1 MDSQGSSV
9 FVYLF
14 LALLVLAVV
23 LIVWMFV
30 SLVRSELED
39 ERRKLIVGKACT
51 WTLIATVGANLI
63 EVIEVAAAQPNG
75 EPVAPFVRLVVTALM
90 YAIFLGWFKHKW
102 KIRSGRCGR
111 SGASPRRTWPGGA
124 ACPGRPSTP
133 LRTTSTTPPS
143 PWPSAWPGSW
153 G

>member
-14 LALLVLAVV
+14 LALLVLSVV
-23 LIVWMFV
+23 LIIWMFV

-63 EVIEVAAAQPNG
+63 EVIEVAAQQPNG
-75 EPVAPFVRLVVTALM
+75 EPVSPFIRLVVAALM
-90 YAIFLGWFKHKW
+90 YAIFLGWFKHKY
-102 KIRSGRCGR
+102 
-111 SGASPRRTWPGGA
+111 GG
-124 ACPGRPSTP
+124 
-133 LRTTSTTPPS
+133 
-143 PWPSAWPGSW
+143 
-153 G
+153 

>member
-9 FVYLF
+9 FAYLF
-14 LALLVLAVV
+14 LALLVLSVV

-63 EVIEVAAAQPNG
+63 EVIEVAVQQPNG
-75 EPVAPFVRLVVTALM
+75 EPVAPFVRLVVVALM
-90 YAIFLGWFKHKW
+90 YAIFLGWFKHKY
-102 KIRSGRCGR
+102 
-111 SGASPRRTWPGGA
+111 GG
-124 ACPGRPSTP
+124 
-133 LRTTSTTPPS
+133 
-143 PWPSAWPGSW
+143 
-153 G
+153 

>member
-63 EVIEVAAAQPNG
+63 EVIEVAVQQPNG
-75 EPVAPFVRLVVTALM
+75 EPVAPFVRLVVVALM
-90 YAIFLGWFKHKW
+90 YAIFLGWFKHKY
-102 KIRSGRCGR
+102 
-111 SGASPRRTWPGGA
+111 GG
-124 ACPGRPSTP
+124 
-133 LRTTSTTPPS
+133 
-143 PWPSAWPGSW
+143 
-153 G
+153 

>member
-1 MDSQGSSV
+1 MESNGTSI
-9 FVYLF
+9 FVVIF
-14 LALLVLAVV
+14 LAVLILSAV

-75 EPVAPFVRLVVTALM
+75 EPVAPFVRLVVAALM
-90 YAIFLGWFKHKW
+90 YAIFLGWFKHKY
-102 KIRSGRCGR
+102 
-111 SGASPRRTWPGGA
+111 GG
-124 ACPGRPSTP
+124 
-133 LRTTSTTPPS
+133 
-143 PWPSAWPGSW
+143 
-153 G
+153 

>member
-14 LALLVLAVV
+14 LALLVLLVV
-23 LIVWMFV
+23 LIIWMFV

-63 EVIEVAAAQPNG
+63 EVIEVAVQQPNG

-90 YAIFLGWFKHKW
+90 YAIFLGWFKHKY
-102 KIRSGRCGR
+102 
-111 SGASPRRTWPGGA
+111 GG
-124 ACPGRPSTP
+124 
-133 LRTTSTTPPS
+133 
-143 PWPSAWPGSW
+143 
-153 G
+153 

>member
-14 LALLVLAVV
+14 LALLVLSVV
-23 LIVWMFV
+23 LIIWMFV

-63 EVIEVAAAQPNG
+63 EVIEVAVQQPNG
-75 EPVAPFVRLVVTALM
+75 EPVAPFIRLVAAALM
-90 YAIFLGWFKHKW
+90 YAVFLGWFKHKY
-102 KIRSGRCGR
+102 
-111 SGASPRRTWPGGA
+111 GG
-124 ACPGRPSTP
+124 
-133 LRTTSTTPPS
+133 
-143 PWPSAWPGSW
+143 
-153 G
+153 

>member
-14 LALLVLAVV
+14 LALLVLSVV

-63 EVIEVAAAQPNG
+63 EVIEVAAQQPNG
-75 EPVAPFVRLVVTALM
+75 EPVEPFIRLVVAALM
-90 YAIFLGWFKHKW
+90 YAIFLGWFKHKY
-102 KIRSGRCGR
+102 
-111 SGASPRRTWPGGA
+111 GG
-124 ACPGRPSTP
+124 
-133 LRTTSTTPPS
+133 
-143 PWPSAWPGSW
+143 
-153 G
+153 

>member
-9 FVYLF
+9 FAYLF
-14 LALLVLAVV
+14 LALLMLSVV

-63 EVIEVAAAQPNG
+63 EVIEVAVQQPNG
-75 EPVAPFVRLVVTALM
+75 EPVAPFIRLVVAALM
-90 YAIFLGWFKHKW
+90 YAIFLGWFKHKY
-102 KIRSGRCGR
+102 
-111 SGASPRRTWPGGA
+111 GG
-124 ACPGRPSTP
+124 
-133 LRTTSTTPPS
+133 
-143 PWPSAWPGSW
+143 
-153 G
+153 

>member
-9 FVYLF
+9 FAYLF
-14 LALLVLAVV
+14 LALLVLSVV

-63 EVIEVAAAQPNG
+63 EVIEVAAQQPNG
-75 EPVAPFVRLVVTALM
+75 EPVAHFIRLVVAALM
-90 YAIFLGWFKHKW
+90 YAIFLGWFKHKY
-102 KIRSGRCGR
+102 
-111 SGASPRRTWPGGA
+111 GG
-124 ACPGRPSTP
+124 
-133 LRTTSTTPPS
+133 
-143 PWPSAWPGSW
+143 
-153 G
+153 

>member
-14 LALLVLAVV
+14 LALLVLSVV
-23 LIVWMFV
+23 LIIWMFV

-63 EVIEVAAAQPNG
+63 EVVEVAAQQPNG
-75 EPVAPFVRLVVTALM
+75 EPVVPFIRLVVAAVM
-90 YAIFLGWFKHKW
+90 YTIFLGWFKHKY
-102 KIRSGRCGR
+102 
-111 SGASPRRTWPGGA
+111 GG
-124 ACPGRPSTP
+124 
-133 LRTTSTTPPS
+133 
-143 PWPSAWPGSW
+143 
-153 G
+153 

>member
-14 LALLVLAVV
+14 LALLVLSVV
-23 LIVWMFV
+23 LIIWMFV

-63 EVIEVAAAQPNG
+63 EVVEVAVQQPNG
-75 EPVAPFVRLVVTALM
+75 EPVAPFVRLVVVSMM
-90 YAIFLGWFKHKW
+90 YAIFLGWFKHKY
-102 KIRSGRCGR
+102 
-111 SGASPRRTWPGGA
+111 GG
-124 ACPGRPSTP
+124 
-133 LRTTSTTPPS
+133 
-143 PWPSAWPGSW
+143 
-153 G
+153 

>member
-51 WTLIATVGANLI
+51 WTLIATVGGQIIDLVCSVVQA
-63 EVIEVAAAQPNG
+63 PSY
-75 EPVAPFVRLVVTALM
+75 EPSAPFVQLTVTALM
-90 YAIFLGWFKHKW
+90 YAVFLGWFKRKY
-102 KIRSGRCGR
+102 
-111 SGASPRRTWPGGA
+111 GG
-124 ACPGRPSTP
+124 
-133 LRTTSTTPPS
+133 
-143 PWPSAWPGSW
+143 
-153 G
+153 

>member
-9 FVYLF
+9 FAYLF
-14 LALLVLAVV
+14 LALLVLSVV

-63 EVIEVAAAQPNG
+63 EVVEVAAQQPNG
-75 EPVAPFVRLVVTALM
+75 EPVVPFIRLVVAAVM
-90 YAIFLGWFKHKW
+90 YTIFLGWFKHKY
-102 KIRSGRCGR
+102 
-111 SGASPRRTWPGGA
+111 GG
-124 ACPGRPSTP
+124 
-133 LRTTSTTPPS
+133 
-143 PWPSAWPGSW
+143 
-153 G
+153 